1 MEFLKIVRRRSFLHD
16 LLYVV
21 LNVALAIGLMVIIR
35 VTGSLLPAF
44 ALVLMSMWRV
54 LAVRIRFWVANIQA
68 NLVSAIVSFSFVI
81 FLYITNLSS
90 SGSLRIFIIQSLLV
104 LAYIGWLLIVKPR
117 SKRVFVVA
125 QAGIALFVGITAI
138 FALTYSWIA
147 TPVVLMV
154 FIVGYSCARHVL
166 TNYEE
171 THTMLLSAAWGFV
184 LAQIGWLA
192 YHWTV
197 AYRLPL
203 LNDILLPQIS
213 VVAICFGFVS
223 YKAYNSYFHYQ
234 KIRLNDIILP
244 LAFSISIIGV
254 LLLAFNGV
262 NTSAI

>member
-21 LNVALAIGLMVIIR
+21 LNVALAVGLMAIIR

-81 FLYITNLSS
+81 FLYITNLSAS
-90 SGSLRIFIIQSLLV
+90 SSLRIFIIQCLLV
-104 LAYIGWLLIVKPR
+104 LAYIG
-117 SKRVFVVA
+117 F
-125 QAGIALFVGITAI
+125 TAI

-154 FIVGYSCARHVL
+154 FVVGYSCARHVL

-171 THTMLLSAAWGFV
+171 THTMLLSTAWGFV
-184 LAQIGWLA
+184 LAQLGWLA

-213 VVAICFGFVS
+213 IITICFGFVS
-223 YKAYNSYFHYQ
+223 YKAYNSYFHHQ
-234 KIRLNDIILP
+234 IIRLNDIILP